1 MQNAYDVL
9 IVGGSYSGLAAGMA
23 LGRALRRVLI
33 LDGGKP
39 CNRQTPYSH
48 NFLTQDGKTP
58 AEIAAL
64 GRRQVERYETVRFL
78 SGTAVEGS
86 RDPQGFRIRTGT
98 GEAYTAR
105 KLVFATGIRDILPD
119 IPGFAACWGIS
130 VLHCPYCHGYEVRNR
145 PTGFLGNG
153 DGGYEF
159 ALLLRNWTG
168 DLTVFT
174 NGPASFSRA
183 QAATLA
189 ERGIGIVETPIGS
202 LEHDKGSLRALRLL
216 DGSEA
221 PLAALYTRAP
231 FVQHCPIPAS
241 LGCETTPEG
250 YLKVDPMQRTTL
262 PGVYACGDN
271 STAMRTVAN
280 AVASGTTAG
289 MMVNKEM
296 ALESVGAA
304 A

>member
-1 MQNAYDVL
+1 MERSFDV
-9 IVGGSYSGLAAGMA
+9 IIIGGSYSGLAAGMA

-48 NFLTQDGKTP
+48 NFLTQDGTAP

-64 GRRQVERYETVRFL
+64 ARRQVERYETVRFL

-86 RDPQGFRIRTGT
+86 RDPKGFRIRTES
-98 GEAYTAR
+98 GETFAAA

-119 IPGFAACWGIS
+119 IPGLAACWGIS

-145 PTGFLGNG
+145 PTGYLGNG
-153 DGGYEF
+153 EQGIEF
-159 ALLLRNWTG
+159 PLLLRNWTA

-174 NGPASFSRA
+174 DGPSTFTHE
-183 QAATLA
+183 QAASLA
-189 ERGIGIVETPIGS
+189 ARNIRIVETPIGK
-202 LEHDKGSLRALRLL
+202 LEHVEGSLRSVRLR
-216 DGSEA
+216 DGAEA
-221 PLAALYTRAP
+221 PFAALYIRAP
-231 FVQHCPIPAS
+231 FAQHCPIPAA
-241 LGCETTPEG
+241 LGCEIGPEG
-250 YLKVDPMQRTTL
+250 YLKVDPLQRTSIS
-262 PGVYACGDN
+262 GAYACGDN
-271 STAMRTVAN
+271 TTAIRTVAN

-296 ALESVGAA
+296 VLENR
-304 A
+304 